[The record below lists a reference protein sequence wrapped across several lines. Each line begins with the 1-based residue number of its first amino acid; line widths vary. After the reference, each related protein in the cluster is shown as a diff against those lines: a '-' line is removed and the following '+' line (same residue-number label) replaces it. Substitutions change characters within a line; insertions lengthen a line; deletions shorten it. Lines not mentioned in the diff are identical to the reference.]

1 MPFLT
6 SNKDTIDIAPRPTR
20 RPLQTEV
27 VGIERLTPQ
36 MFRVVVTGDDLADF
50 PVGDFTDHYVKV
62 MFPGP
67 DADYSAP
74 FDVERI
80 KAAYPKEQWPRVRSY
95 TVRAWD
101 PEQRHLTLDFV
112 YHGDVGVGGPWV
124 VGAKPGD
131 TLQLLGPG
139 GGYAPRDD
147 SAWHLLVGDECVI
160 PAIAVTLERLPAG
173 RPVHVVIE
181 VENAAEEQA
190 LSTAADAQVTWV
202 HRSSGDE
209 DGLLHAVQALE
220 LATGPYDAFLHG
232 EATTVRQIRKHLLV
246 DRSLD
251 ADRLSVSG
259 YWKQSRT
266 DEGWRAEKAE
276 WLAAAAADVA

>member
-1 MPFLT
+1 MAT
-6 SNKDTIDIAPRPTR
+6 APRPTR
-20 RPLQTEV
+20 RPLQTQV
-27 VGIERLTPQ
+27 VDVERLTPQ
-36 MFRVVVTGDDLADF
+36 MYRVVVTGDDLADF

-67 DADYSAP
+67 GADYAAP
-74 FDVERI
+74 FDVEQV
-80 KAAYPKEQWPRVRSY
+80 KASHPKEQWPRTRSY

-101 PEQRHLTLDFV
+101 PERRHLTLDFV

-124 VGAKPGD
+124 AHAKPGD

-139 GGYAPRDD
+139 GGYAPDAD
-147 SAWHLLVGDECVI
+147 SAWHLLIGDECVI
-160 PAIAVTLERLPAG
+160 PAIAATLERIPAG

-181 VENAAEEQA
+181 IENASEEQA
-190 LSTAADAQVTWV
+190 LPTDADAHVTWV
-202 HRSSGDE
+202 HRAAGDD
-209 DGLLHAVQALE
+209 DGLLHAVEALE
-220 LATGPYDAFLHG
+220 LPTGPHDAFLHG
-232 EATTVRQIRKHLLV
+232 EATVVRRIRKHLLV
-246 DRSLD
+246 NRALD